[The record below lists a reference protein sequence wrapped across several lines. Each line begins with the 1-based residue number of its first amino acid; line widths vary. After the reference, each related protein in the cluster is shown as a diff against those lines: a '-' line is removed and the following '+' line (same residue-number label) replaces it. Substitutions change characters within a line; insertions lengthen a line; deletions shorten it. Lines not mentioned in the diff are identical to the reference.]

1 MTLFTEII
9 AKRLGII
16 KRPCYNESS
25 DTKEDSAMQFLITI
39 ALCLALLFGVASKTE
54 SVPTMQTEPVSVQEV
69 ETETETE
76 ATAEAEVS
84 LVPAYYRYDVTGF
97 NADCER
103 LAASRDADEGAVA
116 DVCLPVLDYLATL
129 D

>member
-16 KRPCYNESS
+16 KRPCYNG
-25 DTKEDSAMQFLITI
+25 DNNIRRIAPCNFLIT
-39 ALCLALLFGVASKTE
+39 LALGGLRSFT
-54 SVPTMQTEPVSVQEV
+54 
-69 ETETETE
+69 
-76 ATAEAEVS
+76 
-84 LVPAYYRYDVTGF
+84 
-97 NADCER
+97 
-103 LAASRDADEGAVA
+103 DEGTVA